1 MRTRTKPEIGL
12 GAMRTTSIL
21 FIRQCRRTQRESSV
35 IDGADGHIPVE
46 ARRVAFCFCY
56 AGKRELADEVERRGC
71 SSWLVPAHAFFFFLY
86 LLFSGRQLLRV
97 YLCYCVTFCLMLP
110 GGVHSR
116 HRGLCCTS
124 SCFFRLFFFLRYDV
138 MLGSLFFFSLFF
150 HKLINF

>member
-71 SSWLVPAHAFFFFLY
+71 SSWLVPAHAFFLY
-86 LLFSGRQLLRV
+86 LLFPGRQLLRV

-116 HRGLCCTS
+116 HRGLCCTF
-124 SCFFRLFFFLRYDV
+124 SCFFRFFVFFFFAL
-138 MLGSLFFFSLFF
+138 
-150 HKLINF
+150 